1 MTFRPENH
9 GFVQLVDFKLAG
21 TINTY
26 EYRNHAVVDGRVDVL
41 RLNIYLSRDG
51 AFVNIWSGLIEPM
64 LAESRFTLPAPHC
77 DLDFQQMYC
86 EPLFRGY
93 LESDADAA
101 VVIRAL
107 RIGATA
113 STLPQVLRGAPS
125 DLRCERV

>member
-26 EYRNHAVVDGRVDVL
+26 EYRNHAVVDGNVDVL
-41 RLNIYLSRDG
+41 RLNIYLSCDDT
-51 AFVNIWSGLIEPM
+51 FVNIWSGLIEPM
-64 LAESRFTLPAPHC
+64 LAEARFDLPAPNS

-93 LESDADAA
+93 LETDADAE
-101 VVIRAL
+101 VVLRAL
-107 RIGATA
+107 RIGASSSA
-113 STLPQVLRGAPS
+113 LPQVLRGAPN